1 MTQQTY
7 IKRGD
12 LKPDLVY
19 YASDLAEVVAERAD
33 LRDVV
38 SWRLIAVSNG
48 APVFT
53 DAAPTVTVPNGAE
66 PWRVK
71 LTHTWQTAE
80 TAVARRITV
89 EAEAMWPGSKPQ
101 TFPVCVVDVK
111 PDLG

>member
-12 LKPDLVY
+12 LKPDLVMTV
-19 YASDLAEVVAERAD
+19 SDDARVAD
-33 LRDVV
+33 LTDVV

-53 DAAPTVTVPNGAE
+53 DTAPAVTVPNGAE